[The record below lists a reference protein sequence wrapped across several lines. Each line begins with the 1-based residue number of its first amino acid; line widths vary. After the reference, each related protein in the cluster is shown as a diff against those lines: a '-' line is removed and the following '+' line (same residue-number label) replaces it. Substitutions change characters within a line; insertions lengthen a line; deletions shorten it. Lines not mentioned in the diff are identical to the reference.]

1 MSSPLKPIL
10 YNLYIT
16 ILPQDFIYMHYIDDI
31 FILVKSLDEIENK
44 LRINPSYTLFMNSI
58 LTILSIKSLA

>member
-1 MSSPLKPIL
+1 
-10 YNLYIT
+10 
-16 ILPQDFIYMHYIDDI
+16 MHYIDDI

-44 LRINPSYTLFMNSI
+44 LRITPSYTLFMNSI